1 MWNITLLQVGGGWL
15 HHDMDAAIFEPAAE
29 IKRSWGGNG
38 IGQRAELEKDKG
50 PNYVAVSII
59 VSAITDLS
67 GPSDHTM
74 DISFNSGLWLNCSIQ
89 NKGFKM
95 KILSQK
101 DEI

>member
-1 MWNITLLQVGGGWL
+1 MHVEHYIISGRRWL
-15 HHDMDAAIFEPAAE
+15 VVDYIMMDAAIFEPAAE

-74 DISFNSGLWLNCSIQ
+74 DNSFNSGMWSYCSTQ
-89 NKGFKM
+89 NKDF
-95 KILSQK
+95 
-101 DEI
+101 